1 MTGRPRGTPAAC
13 MIARDRRRERS
24 LREVEV
30 NGRFA
35 SVPLPL
41 PQPDGVCPLR
51 RLFVKEPGTCAWNDR
66 QVRPGDVFYDIG
78 AKVGL
83 YAIMAGVRVGRE
95 DSSPASPRPRISP
108 RWGTTSPPTTSPG

>member
-1 MTGRPRGTPAAC
+1 
-13 MIARDRRRERS
+13 MIAGDRRRERS

-30 NGRFA
+30 TDGSHRYRF
-35 SVPLPL
+35 LCGNL
-41 PQPDGVCPLR
+41 MEYVCCAG
-51 RLFVKEPGTCAWNDR
+51 LFAKEPGTCAWNDR

-95 DSSPASPRPRISP
+95 ESSPASPRPRISP
-108 RWGTTSPPTTSPG
+108 RWCATSPPTTSPG